1 MLRAKILI
9 AKLSLFKN
17 YVHVVF
23 SADVLIN
30 PYRLKLIILGK
41 ITGFYMEAKKLAIG
55 LAVLSTLGFAVQD
68 MVVKLLTEI
77 GSLWQLMFLRAILVV
92 LILITWALI
101 KRCPGVIW
109 PTDWKWPIIRAFLM
123 SCAYSFFYASLPFT
137 ALAQAASCFFTAPIF
152 TCFFAALILREKV
165 GIWRLS
171 SIFVGFLGV
180 LYIIQPGTSNMQA
193 VLFLPVL
200 AGASYALGVVI
211 TRGFCTDHPTLS
223 LTITHNAFYALVG
236 ALMVTFIPNLPIP
249 VDVKVANSFVFSGWI
264 KLTPII
270 IIMIGITSLT
280 HILAMT
286 SSIRAYQLAESSFV
300 APFEYTYLIFA
311 ILIDFIVWQ
320 YIPSAQG
327 IIGVTMIISAGVT
340 IALRERHRILQAGL
354 TKA

>member
-1 MLRAKILI
+1 
-9 AKLSLFKN
+9 
-17 YVHVVF
+17 
-23 SADVLIN
+23 
-30 PYRLKLIILGK
+30 
-41 ITGFYMEAKKLAIG
+41 MEAKKLAIG
-55 LAVLSTLGFAVQD
+55 LAVLSTLGFATQD
-68 MVVKLLTEI
+68 MVVKLLSEI

-92 LILITWALI
+92 LILITWALL
-101 KRCPGVIW
+101 KRRPDIIW
-109 PTDWKWPIIRAFLM
+109 PSGWKWPIFRAFLM
-123 SCAYSFFYASLPFT
+123 SCAYSLFYASLPFT

-152 TCFFAALILREKV
+152 TCFFAAIILKEKV
-165 GIWRLS
+165 GIWRIS

-180 LYIIQPGTSNMQA
+180 LYIIQPGTSHMQPI
-193 VLFLPVL
+193 LFLPVL

-211 TRGFCTDHPTLS
+211 TRGFCTDHPALS

-236 ALMVTFIPNLPIP
+236 ALMVTFIPILTIPI
-249 VDVKVANSFVFSGWI
+249 DVKVANPFVFSGWVQ
-264 KLTPII
+264 LTSSI

-286 SSIRAYQLAESSFV
+286 SSIRAYQSAESSFV

-311 ILIDFIVWQ
+311 MFIDYAVWQ

-340 IALRERHRILQAGL
+340 IAIRERNRISDAEQ

>member
-1 MLRAKILI
+1 
-9 AKLSLFKN
+9 
-17 YVHVVF
+17 
-23 SADVLIN
+23 
-30 PYRLKLIILGK
+30 
-41 ITGFYMEAKKLAIG
+41 MEAKKLAIG
-55 LAVLSTLGFAVQD
+55 LAVLSTLGFATQD
-68 MVVKLLTEI
+68 MVVKLLSEI

-92 LILITWALI
+92 LILITWALL
-101 KRCPGVIW
+101 KRRPETIRPSG
-109 PTDWKWPIIRAFLM
+109 WKWPIVRAFLM

-152 TCFFAALILREKV
+152 TCFFAAIILKEKV
-165 GIWRLS
+165 GIWRIS

-180 LYIIQPGTSNMQA
+180 LYIIQPGTSHMQPI
-193 VLFLPVL
+193 LFLPVL

-211 TRGFCTDHPTLS
+211 TRGFCTDHPALS

-236 ALMVTFIPNLPIP
+236 ALMVTFIPILPIP
-249 VDVKVANSFVFSGWI
+249 IDVKVANPFVFSGWVQ
-264 KLTPII
+264 LTSSI

-286 SSIRAYQLAESSFV
+286 SSIRAYQSAESSFV

-311 ILIDFIVWQ
+311 MLIDYAVWQ

-340 IALRERHRILQAGL
+340 IAIRERNRISDAEQ

>member
-1 MLRAKILI
+1 MQT
-9 AKLSLFKN
+9 KN
-17 YVHVVF
+17 
-23 SADVLIN
+23 
-30 PYRLKLIILGK
+30 
-41 ITGFYMEAKKLAIG
+41 LAIG
-55 LAVLSTLGFAVQD
+55 LAILSTLGFAIQD
-68 MVVKLLTEI
+68 MVVKLLSEI

-92 LILITWALI
+92 LILVTWAVLKKRSDII
-101 KRCPGVIW
+101 KPKG
-109 PTDWKWPIIRAFLM
+109 WKWPIIRAFLM

-152 TCFFAALILREKV
+152 TCFFAAIILKEKV
-165 GIWRLS
+165 GIWRIS

-180 LYIIQPGTSNMQA
+180 LYIIQPGTSNMQLI
-193 VLFLPVL
+193 LFLPVL

-211 TRGFCTDHPTLS
+211 TRGFCTDHPALS

-236 ALMVTFIPNLPIP
+236 ALMVTFIPILPIP
-249 VDVKVANSFVFSGWI
+249 IDVKVANPFVFSGWVQ
-264 KLTPII
+264 LTSSI

-286 SSIRAYQLAESSFV
+286 SSIRAYQSAESSFV

-311 ILIDFIVWQ
+311 MLIDYAVWQ

-340 IALRERHRILQAGL
+340 IAIRERNRI
-354 TKA
+354 

>member
-1 MLRAKILI
+1 
-9 AKLSLFKN
+9 
-17 YVHVVF
+17 
-23 SADVLIN
+23 
-30 PYRLKLIILGK
+30 
-41 ITGFYMEAKKLAIG
+41 MEAKKLAVG

-68 MVVKLLTEI
+68 LVVKLLTEI
-77 GSLWQLMFLRAILVV
+77 GSLWQLMFLRSILVV
-92 LILITWALI
+92 LILITWASL
-101 KRCPGVIW
+101 KRRPDIIRPAG
-109 PTDWKWPIIRAFLM
+109 WKWPIIRAFLM

-152 TCFFAALILREKV
+152 TCFFAAIILKEKV
-165 GIWRLS
+165 GIWRIS

-193 VLFLPVL
+193 ILFLPVL

-211 TRGFCTDHPTLS
+211 TRGFCTDHPALS

-236 ALMVTFIPNLPIP
+236 ALMVTFIPILPIP
-249 VDVKVANSFVFSGWI
+249 IDVKVANPFVFSGWVQ
-264 KLTPII
+264 LTSSI

-286 SSIRAYQLAESSFV
+286 SSIRAYQSAESSFV

-311 ILIDFIVWQ
+311 ILIDYAVWQ

-340 IALRERHRILQAGL
+340 IAIRERNRISDAEQ